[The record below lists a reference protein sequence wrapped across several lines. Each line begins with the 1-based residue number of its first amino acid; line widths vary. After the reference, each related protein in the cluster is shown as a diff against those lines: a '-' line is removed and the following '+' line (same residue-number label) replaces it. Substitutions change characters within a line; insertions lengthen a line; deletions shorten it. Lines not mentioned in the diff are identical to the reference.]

1 MSAPLKE
8 THAGGVVQVALAPGQ
23 RFGILPRAIP
33 EDLRLPPDARLVAA
47 WLATQQEGFQV
58 VVSAICSL
66 LGLGKEKWQRIARQ
80 LESTGYLSRSCSP
93 TGPSGRWVWKT
104 LFFADASGN
113 SPVAGADLTGAVSP
127 GSGAPGDGGDGNI
140 REQGEEDKNPK
151 RESAR
156 APRAPAGAGPR
167 TPRSARW
174 GLEVDEQNGIH
185 HKPGDARDAQA
196 MARIVTF
203 PQPQVQQ
210 AVALAASLDPQGR
223 AFPSQVLRTLLKQQ
237 GPTSAS
243 PPAWANA
250 QSLAQALEAEAHQ
263 IINGGSQ
270 WTD

>member
-1 MSAPLKE
+1 M
-8 THAGGVVQVALAPGQ
+8 QIALAPGQ

-33 EDLRLPPDARLVAA
+33 EDLRLPPDSRLVAA

-93 TGPSGRWVWKT
+93 TGPAGRWVWTT
-104 LFFADASGN
+104 LFFADASAN
-113 SPVAGADLTGAVSP
+113 TGADLTGAGFP

-140 REQGEEDKNPK
+140 REQGEEYKNPK

-167 TPRSARW
+167 TPRSARG

-185 HKPGDARDAQA
+185 HKPGDARDSQA

-210 AVALAASLDPQGR
+210 AVALAASLDPDGR

-250 QSLAQALEAEAHQ
+250 SALAQALEAEARQ
-263 IINGGSQ
+263 LINGGVQQ